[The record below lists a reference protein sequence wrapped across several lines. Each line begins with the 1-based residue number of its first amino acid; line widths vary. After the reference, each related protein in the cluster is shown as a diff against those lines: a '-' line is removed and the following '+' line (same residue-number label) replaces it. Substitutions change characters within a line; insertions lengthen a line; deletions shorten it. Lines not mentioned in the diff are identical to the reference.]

1 MGTIVNDQ
9 GQAPSKE
16 ILQYLKRLAE
26 DKKNNVFI
34 ISDFSPDKI
43 DKSLHNIPN
52 LIIVANTGLY
62 IKKNALNKEFI
73 KTHNSGVVWKPAIQS
88 IMEKFVSKV
97 PGSELDNAENSVV
110 WRYKNVRNYFADV
123 LKKELVSMISNLIEN
138 MSAAEIYEGINQV
151 SIRPNYLNKASI
163 AELAI

>member
-1 MGTIVNDQ
+1 
-9 GQAPSKE
+9 
-16 ILQYLKRLAE
+16 
-26 DKKNNVFI
+26 
-34 ISDFSPDKI
+34 
-43 DKSLHNIPN
+43 
-52 LIIVANTGLY
+52 
-62 IKKNALNKEFI
+62 
-73 KTHNSGVVWKPAIQS
+73 
-88 IMEKFVSKV
+88 MEKFVSKV